1 MLEDVVQTPADEKP
15 PPEEV
20 PAEIPSP
27 ELPDIIALPEPPV
40 EVEAS
45 GSGDLE
51 EPLKP
56 AAPTEADVS
65 LEHMEPHDGLATGD
79 GAIKSAEVVLEADK
93 AEAET
98 VEEAAVDE
106 EQING
111 KEVLEEFDAASEG
124 LPAVVL
130 PPEAVDLT
138 NEAREETSA
147 TASAP
152 ADESSEEDSNSSAV
166 APADKVDN
174 AEEPDEEEANID
186 SVSTNPDVP
195 VVEEDGVETA
205 DESEGQEV
213 MEEKLPEAPAV
224 EMEGSES
231 PQILTEDLAED
242 EILLVNRDETGAPGL
257 DESRAP
263 PAVLSPERESPFTHI
278 SDVNPVTQEHPH
290 VNVPSLLEVM
300 LFRPG
305 EANDKYTFLITFTQN
320 QSWSL
325 TQLLKRAQGFRK
337 IQFTK
342 GKV

>member
-1 MLEDVVQTPADEKP
+1 MLEDVVQTPAVEKP

-79 GAIKSAEVVLEADK
+79 DAIKSAEVVLEADK
-93 AEAET
+93 AEAEM

-106 EQING
+106 EQMNG
-111 KEVLEEFDAASEG
+111 KEVPEEFDATTTASEG

-130 PPEAVDLT
+130 PPEAGDLT
-138 NEAREETSA
+138 NEAQEETSE
-147 TASAP
+147 TASAA
-152 ADESSEEDSNSSAV
+152 ADESSEEDSNFSAV

-186 SVSTNPDVP
+186 GVSTNPDVP

-205 DESEGQEV
+205 DESGGQEV
-213 MEEKLPEAPAV
+213 IEEKLPEAPAV
-224 EMEGSES
+224 ETEGSES

-242 EILLVNRDETGAPGL
+242 EILLVNRDETGPPGL

-263 PAVLSPERESPFTHI
+263 PADLSPERESPFTHI
-278 SDVNPVTQEHPH
+278 SDINPVTQEHPH

-305 EANDKYTFLITFTQN
+305 EA
-320 QSWSL
+320 
-325 TQLLKRAQGFRK
+325 
-337 IQFTK
+337 K
-342 GKV
+342 GK

>member
-1 MLEDVVQTPADEKP
+1 MLEDVVQTPAVEKP

-51 EPLKP
+51 GPLKP

-65 LEHMEPHDGLATGD
+65 LEHVEPHDGLATGD
-79 GAIKSAEVVLEADK
+79 DAIKKAEVVLEADK
-93 AEAET
+93 AEAEM
-98 VEEAAVDE
+98 VEGAAVQTVDE
-106 EQING
+106 EQMTG
-111 KEVLEEFDAASEG
+111 KEVLEEFGAATTASEG
-124 LPAVVL
+124 LPAVL
-130 PPEAVDLT
+130 PPPEAADVT
-138 NEAREETSA
+138 NEAREETSE

-152 ADESSEEDSNSSAV
+152 ADESSEEDSNFSAV
-166 APADKVDN
+166 APPDKEDN
-174 AEEPDEEEANID
+174 AEEPGEEEANID
-186 SVSTNPDVP
+186 GVSTNPDAP

-205 DESEGQEV
+205 AESEGQEV

-224 EMEGSES
+224 ETEGSES

-242 EILLVNRDETGAPGL
+242 EILLVNRDETGPPGL
-257 DESRAP
+257 DDSRAP
-263 PAVLSPERESPFTHI
+263 PAVLSPEGESPFTHV
-278 SDVNPVTQEHPH
+278 SDINPVTQEHPH

-305 EANDKYTFLITFTQN
+305 EA
-320 QSWSL
+320 
-325 TQLLKRAQGFRK
+325 
-337 IQFTK
+337 K
-342 GKV
+342 GK